1 VFKGV
6 GHLGLIPLLR
16 VADELL
22 LGGTQVVGDPAE
34 IWIGA
39 GQVQRDEPVAIV
51 ECELLQHAGA
61 EVAAASAEPQVV
73 ELGHDFDDDVGDSG
87 DVHAA
92 QPRAVT
98 EAVAGQRYHHHI
110 EGVGAGG
117 EQRRDGQYVHE

>member
-39 GQVQRDEPVAIV
+39 GQVQRDEPVRMV
-51 ECELLQHAGA
+51 ERELLQYAGA
-61 EVAAASAEPQVV
+61 EVAAASAKPRVA

-87 DVHAA
+87 EVHATL
-92 QPRAVT
+92 PRAVT

-110 EGVGAGG
+110 EGGW
-117 EQRRDGQYVHE
+117 RR

>member
-39 GQVQRDEPVAIV
+39 GQVQRDEPVGMV
-51 ECELLQHAGA
+51 ERELLQYAGA
-61 EVAAASAEPQVV
+61 EVTAPSAEPQVA

-110 EGVGAGG
+110 EGGW
-117 EQRRDGQYVHE
+117 RR

>member
-39 GQVQRDEPVAIV
+39 GQVQRDEPVRMV
-51 ECELLQHAGA
+51 ERELLQYAGA
-61 EVAAASAEPQVV
+61 EVTAASADR
-73 ELGHDFDDDVGDSG
+73 G
-87 DVHAA
+87 
-92 QPRAVT
+92 
-98 EAVAGQRYHHHI
+98 
-110 EGVGAGG
+110 
-117 EQRRDGQYVHE
+117 